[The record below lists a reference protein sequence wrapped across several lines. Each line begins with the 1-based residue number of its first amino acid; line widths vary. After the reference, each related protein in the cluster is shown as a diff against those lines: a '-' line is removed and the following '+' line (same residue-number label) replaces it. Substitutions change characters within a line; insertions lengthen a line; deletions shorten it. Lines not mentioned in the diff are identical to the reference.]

1 MSDEF
6 SRLLAPAEGEDG
18 GDRLADTTSRA
29 PRRAALVGAALTLAA
44 LVSFVGV
51 LWTGAARPGAAPAI
65 ADPAADPAPAASVA
79 ASPTVSP
86 RPSPSAT
93 RAARAA
99 ISTLADPSWVQRI
112 AARTGIPPRA
122 LAAYAGAA
130 LRMQTLHPGCGLGW
144 NTLAGIGE
152 VESGHGTIFGGAIG
166 ADGVARPRIIGIAL
180 DGTSSL
186 AVPDTDGGALDGDT
200 RWDRALGPMQ
210 FIPETWARDG
220 RDGDG
225 DGRADVDAIDDAA
238 LTAAD
243 YLCRAG
249 GDLADPSGWIRAVDA
264 YNPSIDYNHRVAA
277 AADEYAALAG

>member
-6 SRLLAPAEGEDG
+6 SRLLVPADAEVGGPDPLEDRPPG
-18 GDRLADTTSRA
+18 A
-29 PRRAALVGAALTLAA
+29 PRRAALAGAGLTLAA
-44 LVSFVGV
+44 LVAFVAV
-51 LWTGAARPGAAPAI
+51 LWT
-65 ADPAADPAPAASVA
+65 AADGRATPPADTPAASASAIVPPPA
-79 ASPTVSP
+79 SSSPSPT
-86 RPSPSAT
+86 
-93 RAARAA
+93 RAPRAA
-99 ISTLADPSWVQRI
+99 ISTLADPAWVQRI

-130 LRMQTLHPGCGLGW
+130 LRLQTENPQCRLGW

-152 VESGHGTIFGGAIG
+152 VESGHGTIFGGEIG
-166 ADGVARPRIIGIAL
+166 ADGVARPRVIGIVL

-210 FIPETWARDG
+210 FLPETWARDG